1 MKVINKQKFLAE
13 LGRLLT
19 FMYEEDRLE
28 SLALYEDL
36 FDAVSDEQALLQLL
50 VSPTRQAVVL
60 ARSYQSGN
68 GKLQVHSSSRTDE
81 ASEDDTPAHI
91 LAIYEL
97 RHSAELAGMLAPV
110 VDDNQIS
117 IFDDAPAAESEN
129 AVELENAV
137 EPENAEAPETAESP
151 AAMEEISPVPDES
164 AEPVPPAAAEKDE
177 SPASAVTEPAPDTAP
192 VSENEPAPEAAA
204 SESIAEVPDEVDSF
218 LSGFSI
224 EGAELATEPESV
236 PASVE
241 MPAMDPIKDDFSAP
255 LDEGKTVRKLNPLL
269 LILYLIPAIPVG
281 VAVTV
286 LLLVPAVAFLALG
299 AGVIGAGVLLL
310 ISAFGSFA
318 MLSDILVVLGGA
330 LVVLAFGVLF
340 AWLFVWFIGV
350 PIVGFIRALCR
361 LGRKWCS
368 KEVAA

>member
-28 SLALYEDL
+28 TLALYEEL
-36 FDAVSDEQALLQLL
+36 FDAASDEQALLQLL

-68 GKLQVHSSSRTDE
+68 GKLQVHSSSRVDE

-97 RHSAELAGMLAPV
+97 RHCAELAGILAPV

-117 IFDDAPAAESEN
+117 IFDDAPAAESEH
-129 AVELENAV
+129 AA

-151 AAMEEISPVPDES
+151 AAMEEVSPVPDES
-164 AEPVPPAAAEKDE
+164 AKPVPPAAAEKDE
-177 SPASAVTEPAPDTAP
+177 APASDVTEPAPDTAP

-218 LSGFSI
+218 LAGFSI
-224 EGAELATEPESV
+224 EGAELAAEPETV
-236 PASVE
+236 PTPVE
-241 MPAMDPIKDDFSAP
+241 APAPDPIKDDFSAP

-281 VAVTV
+281 VAVTA
-286 LLLVPAVAFLALG
+286 LLLVPAVVFLALG
-299 AGVIGAGVLLL
+299 VAVIGAGVLLL

-330 LVVLAFGVLF
+330 LIVLAFGILF

-350 PIVGFIRALCR
+350 AIVGFIRALCS

>member
-28 SLALYEDL
+28 TLALYEEL
-36 FDAVSDEQALLQLL
+36 FDAASDEQALLQLL

-91 LAIYEL
+91 VAIYEL

-117 IFDDAPAAESEN
+117 IFDDAPVA
-129 AVELENAV
+129 
-137 EPENAEAPETAESP
+137 EPENAEASETAESP
-151 AAMEEISPVPDES
+151 AAMEEVSPVPDES

-177 SPASAVTEPAPDTAP
+177 APASDVTEPAPDTAP
-192 VSENEPAPEAAA
+192 VSEDEPAPEAEAVENVDEA
-204 SESIAEVPDEVDSF
+204 PDEVDSF

-224 EGAELATEPESV
+224 EGAELATEPETV
-236 PASVE
+236 PTPVE
-241 MPAMDPIKDDFSAP
+241 APAADPIKDDFSAP

-281 VAVTV
+281 VAVTA
-286 LLLVPAVAFLALG
+286 LLLVPAVVFLALG
-299 AGVIGAGVLLL
+299 VAVIGAGVLLL

-318 MLSDILVVLGGA
+318 MLSDILVVLGGS
-330 LVVLAFGVLF
+330 LIVLAFGILF

-350 PIVGFIRALCR
+350 AIVGFIRALCR

>member
-28 SLALYEDL
+28 TLALYEEL
-36 FDAVSDEQALLQLL
+36 FDAASDEQALLQLL

-68 GKLQVHSSSRTDE
+68 GKLQVHSSSRVDE

-117 IFDDAPAAESEN
+117 IFDDAPAAE
-129 AVELENAV
+129 
-137 EPENAEAPETAESP
+137 PENAEAPETAESP
-151 AAMEEISPVPDES
+151 AAMEEVSPVPDES

-177 SPASAVTEPAPDTAP
+177 TPASDVTEPAPDTAP

-218 LSGFSI
+218 LAGFSI
-224 EGAELATEPESV
+224 EGAELAAEPETV
-236 PASVE
+236 PTPVE
-241 MPAMDPIKDDFSAP
+241 APAPDPIKDDFSAP

-281 VAVTV
+281 VAVTA
-286 LLLVPAVAFLALG
+286 LLLVPAVVFLALG
-299 AGVIGAGVLLL
+299 VAVIGAGVLLL

-318 MLSDILVVLGGA
+318 MLSDILVVLGRS
-330 LVVLAFGVLF
+330 LIVLAFGMLF
-340 AWLFVWFIGV
+340 AWLFVWFIGA
-350 PIVGFIRALCR
+350 PIVGFIRALCS